1 MRCFILILA
10 LVVTSPV
17 HAAGERDEAEQQRK
31 DVNRTIDLRTG
42 QQAVVKT
49 RAARLEQDLNRL
61 REELRKA
68 SNALRARTRE
78 AAAAEDAAAE
88 AADAAEAAE
97 AEIDLRR
104 QELAAL
110 VGAMARLSLR
120 PPEALAALQD
130 GPAEAARASLAF
142 KALLPEVERRIEAAR
157 QALEAVA
164 RLRQQHLERLQSA
177 NLAASAL
184 ADERKA
190 LHKTVQEKRRLIRQ
204 NETQEEN
211 LGREV
216 TKLADQAR
224 SLDSFISALTAREAA
239 VASARQAIAAR
250 QAAETRRYREE
261 LKRDRAK
268 RARRQALA
276 RRPQPTPEPS
286 NRRASIP
293 APQSPPPQRVGREPP
308 VAALSG
314 PPLNLS
320 GLAGKQNDLAPP
332 VAGQIIARFGQG
344 EGVMSRG
351 LVYAAVA
358 GADVFAPF
366 DGKIA
371 YAGPFR
377 GYGKV
382 ALIDHGRGYHTLL
395 TGLDRIDV
403 TVGDWVLGG
412 EPLGALGQGVS
423 RKAGRRGSGAGA
435 PKLYVELRKN
445 GEPVDPGPWFVRRT

>member
-1 MRCFILILA
+1 M
-10 LVVTSPV
+10 
-17 HAAGERDEAEQQRK
+17 
-31 DVNRTIDLRTG
+31 
-42 QQAVVKT
+42 
-49 RAARLEQDLNRL
+49 
-61 REELRKA
+61 
-68 SNALRARTRE
+68 
-78 AAAAEDAAAE
+78 
-88 AADAAEAAE
+88 
-97 AEIDLRR
+97 
-104 QELAAL
+104 
-110 VGAMARLSLR
+110 
-120 PPEALAALQD
+120 
-130 GPAEAARASLAF
+130 
-142 KALLPEVERRIEAAR
+142 
-157 QALEAVA
+157 
-164 RLRQQHLERLQSA
+164 
-177 NLAASAL
+177 
-184 ADERKA
+184 
-190 LHKTVQEKRRLIRQ
+190 
-204 NETQEEN
+204 
-211 LGREV
+211 
-216 TKLADQAR
+216 
-224 SLDSFISALTAREAA
+224 
-239 VASARQAIAAR
+239 
-250 QAAETRRYREE
+250 
-261 LKRDRAK
+261 
-268 RARRQALA
+268 
-276 RRPQPTPEPS
+276 
-286 NRRASIP
+286 
-293 APQSPPPQRVGREPP
+293 
-308 VAALSG
+308 
-314 PPLNLS
+314 S

>member
-239 VASARQAIAAR
+239 VASARRAIAAR

-261 LKRDRAK
+261 LKRDRA
-268 RARRQALA
+268 RTR
-276 RRPQPTPEPS
+276 TT
-286 NRRASIP
+286 
-293 APQSPPPQRVGREPP
+293 
-308 VAALSG
+308 
-314 PPLNLS
+314 
-320 GLAGKQNDLAPP
+320 AGSCPKATTN
-332 VAGQIIARFGQG
+332 
-344 EGVMSRG
+344 
-351 LVYAAVA
+351 A
-358 GADVFAPF
+358 GA
-366 DGKIA
+366 
-371 YAGPFR
+371 
-377 GYGKV
+377 
-382 ALIDHGRGYHTLL
+382 L
-395 TGLDRIDV
+395 
-403 TVGDWVLGG
+403 
-412 EPLGALGQGVS
+412 
-423 RKAGRRGSGAGA
+423 
-435 PKLYVELRKN
+435 
-445 GEPVDPGPWFVRRT
+445 

>member
-1 MRCFILILA
+1 MKRLLLIPMLA
-10 LVVTSPV
+10 IATPAF
-17 HAAGERDEAEQQRK
+17 AAGERDEAEQQREE
-31 DVNRTIDLRTG
+31 VNRTIDLRTG

-49 RAARLEQDLNRL
+49 RAARLEVDLNRL
-61 REELRKA
+61 REELKKA
-68 SNALRARTRE
+68 STAMRARTRE

-88 AADAAEAAE
+88 AAEAAAAAE
-97 AEIDLRR
+97 AEIDQRR

-157 QALEAVA
+157 KALEAVA
-164 RLRQQHLERLQSA
+164 RLRQQHLDRRQNA
-177 NLAASAL
+177 QLAAAAL
-184 ADERKA
+184 AEERKA

-204 NETQEEN
+204 SATQEAN
-211 LGREV
+211 LSREV
-216 TKLADQAR
+216 TKLASQAR
-224 SLDSFISALTAREAA
+224 SLDSFITALAAREAA
-239 VASARQAIAAR
+239 VASARRAIAAR
-250 QAAETRRYREE
+250 QAAETRRYRAEQKRLREE
-261 LKRDRAK
+261 S
-268 RARRQALA
+268 ARRQALA
-276 RRPQPTPEPS
+276 RRPQKTPEPAKRQAAIPAPEQP
-286 NRRASIP
+286 RRAS
-293 APQSPPPQRVGREPP
+293 REPT

-314 PPLNLS
+314 PPLELT
-320 GLAGKQNDLAPP
+320 GLANKKNDLSPP
-332 VAGQIIARFGQG
+332 VAGQIVARFGQG

-351 LVYAAVA
+351 LVYSAVA
-358 GADVFAPF
+358 GADVFSPF
-366 DGKIA
+366 DGKVA

-403 TVGDWVLGG
+403 NVGDWVLGG
-412 EPLGALGQGVS
+412 EPLGALGQGIG
-423 RKAGRRGSGAGA
+423 RKAGRGGSGAGA

>member
-1 MRCFILILA
+1 MRWSILILA
-10 LVVTSPV
+10 LVAASPA

-49 RAARLEQDLNRL
+49 RAARLERDLNRL

-68 SNALRARTRE
+68 SNAMRARTRE
-78 AAAAEDAAAE
+78 AAAAEDAAAD
-88 AADAAEAAE
+88 AADAAETAE

-177 NLAASAL
+177 SLAASAL

-190 LHKTVQEKRRLIRQ
+190 LHKTVQKKRLLIRQ
-204 NETQEEN
+204 NETQEKN

-216 TKLADQAR
+216 TKLAVQAR

-239 VASARQAIAAR
+239 VASARRAIAAR

-261 LKRDRAK
+261 LKRERAE

-286 NRRASIP
+286 NQWASIP
-293 APQSPPPQRVGREPP
+293 APQVPPSQRVGREPP

-358 GADVFAPF
+358 GADVFSPF

-377 GYGKV
+377 GYGEV

-403 TVGDWVLGG
+403 SVGDWVLGG
-412 EPLGALGQGVS
+412 EPLGALGQGMG
-423 RKAGRRGSGAGA
+423 RKAGRGGSGAGA

>member
-1 MRCFILILA
+1 MRWFALILA
-10 LVVTSPV
+10 FAIVSP
-17 HAAGERDEAEQQRK
+17 AYGAGERDEAEQER
-31 DVNRTIDLRTG
+31 DEVNRTIDLRTG

-49 RAARLEQDLNRL
+49 RAARLELDLNRL
-61 REELRKA
+61 REDLRKA
-68 SNALRARTRE
+68 STAMRARTRE
-78 AAAAEDAAAE
+78 AASAEAA

-97 AEIDLRR
+97 AAEAEIDRRR

-164 RLRQQHLERLQSA
+164 RLRQQHLERRQSA
-177 NLAASAL
+177 SLAARAL

-190 LHKTVQEKRRLIRQ
+190 LHRTVQEKRRLIRQ
-204 NETQEEN
+204 SETQEAN

-216 TKLADQAR
+216 SKLAGQAR
-224 SLDSFISALTAREAA
+224 SLDSFISALAAREAA
-239 VASARQAIAAR
+239 VAAARRAIAAK

-261 LKRDRAK
+261 IKRQ

-276 RRPQPTPEPS
+276 SRPRPTPEPS
-286 NRRASIP
+286 GRQAAIP
-293 APQSPPPQRVGREPP
+293 APQLAPPKRSRSTRELGV
-308 VAALSG
+308 VALTG
-314 PPLNLS
+314 PPLKLK
-320 GLAGKQNDLAPP
+320 GLAGKKNDLAPP

-382 ALIDHGRGYHTLL
+382 ALIDHGQGYHTLL

-412 EPLGALGQGVS
+412 EPLGALGPGVS
-423 RKAGRRGSGAGA
+423 RKAGRGGSGAGV